1 MPLTSCAIPPPAS
14 PPLASPPPA
23 RSLPT
28 TNGTNENCENC
39 KKNVIKEPE
48 PVIIVDE
55 SQQNVI
61 DSQQKTI
68 DSQQKA
74 IDDLKRQIEQ
84 YKTSEKQMNRYHNNK
99 LIFWGGIREK
109 WWRPQIFWSAEFFSL
124 VESGFERL
132 PSSLRNGVLGY
143 HLESLHTS

>member
-1 MPLTSCAIPPPAS
+1 MKNILPDIVKFFFVISRYDQCTVPSFKGGQMPLT
-14 PPLASPPPA
+14 LFASPPPA
-23 RSLPT
+23 SSLPT
-28 TNGTNENCENC
+28 TNGTNEECENC
-39 KKNVIKEPE
+39 KKNVSKEPE

-55 SQQNVI
+55 SQQKVIDSQQETI

-99 LIFWGGIREK
+99 LIFWDFGGK
-109 WWRPQIFWSAEFFSL
+109 
-124 VESGFERL
+124 
-132 PSSLRNGVLGY
+132 
-143 HLESLHTS
+143 